1 MSKQAIAKLLG
12 AYHWER
18 LERLADHYGHKNR
31 NEYAANL
38 LKRAIEES
46 EMWMRSDL
54 YAHYQRII
62 EELEEEQRRIRA
74 KCRAKPSPNS
84 GELDDDTPF

>member
-1 MSKQAIAKLLG
+1 MSKQIFARELG

-18 LERLADHYGHKNR
+18 LERLADHFGHANKK
-31 NEYAANL
+31 EYAVAL

-54 YAHYQRII
+54 YAHYERLIV
-62 EELEEEQRRIRA
+62 EFEEEQRRIRA
-74 KCRAKPSPNS
+74 RHPSGSHQDNR
-84 GELDDDTPF
+84 ELDDDIPF